1 MPIEEINNN
10 LYEYIA
16 NNNFNGFYNYLI
28 EKLDN
33 SSNEDCKLIVET
45 FLNNINHDKFYNM
58 YAPVVKSA
66 LDNVLSNRKIKD
78 FNSYKKAKE
87 KTQTNKDLKKQI
99 LVNIKIQLDNRN
111 LEGFRE
117 TLSYLINEIND
128 LSELKETFSSV
139 ARLIE
144 SVRDDN
150 LIYEQSK
157 QIFAE
162 IRNTSTLWQEE
173 FERLNRF
180 ASSQEFDVN
189 NRKAK

>member
-1 MPIEEINNN
+1 MPIDKINEN

-87 KTQTNKDLKKQI
+87 KSQINKDLKKQI